1 MSKTNTAQT
10 NSSDAISKE
19 AVSDFEYS
27 TAATTD
33 ATMTISTQENK
44 PELSKRQQ
52 FFKFVKKHKI
62 LLSILSFVSL
72 ILIVLIALGVYTFS
86 VAQELKAQAGPL
98 QMKSQEVYALFK
110 AQNLP
115 AAEEKL
121 LEIDQDFQNVKSTY
135 AKLSFYNNIPFVN
148 AYYQDG
154 ERGLRA
160 GQAGL
165 DAAKKSIEAITPY
178 ADVLGFSGA
187 EFTGGTT
194 EDRLKVILETLE
206 KITPILDEIATDLE
220 TVESELTA
228 IDPNRYPEE
237 VQGTEIRSNIVLV
250 QELSS
255 GAANALTEYRPVIE
269 EIPKVAGAGGE
280 KRKYLILF
288 QNDNELRP
296 TGGFLTAYAIINI
309 TDGKVEARQSDDIY
323 ELDQRFTQRIPI
335 PEELG
340 RYLTTERYWNL
351 RDMNTSPDFKV
362 SMDQFY
368 EHYQTVPGEPEDI
381 DGIIALDTHF
391 LTNLMKVLGPVEV
404 PGYGTFSAE
413 TDPRCDCPQIIYV
426 LSEIITKPTP
436 YIREDRKGI
445 LGPLMRAL
453 LTKAYAAPKQEW
465 PNLFQTGFESI
476 LNRHA
481 QFYFFNEE
489 TQQAAEAA
497 KVAGRMVPP
506 KNGEDFLAIINSNL
520 GGAKSN
526 LFITY
531 DVTQTVPSAPE
542 NGKLTKTVDVTYKN
556 THAADNCNL
565 EAGELCLNSTL
576 RDWTRLYVP
585 AGAELI
591 DAQGFLEE
599 ARTYEENGFTVIDGF
614 FTLEPLGSAKL
625 SVTYSIPYEDTQDYK
640 LLMWKQGGIESFEA
654 LLDIT
659 GGQEI
664 VTVEKDTLYE
674 TFF

>member
-1 MSKTNTAQT
+1 MSEIKTAP
-10 NSSDAISKE
+10 NSNDSKSVE
-19 AVSDFEYS
+19 DEQLKQF
-27 TAATTD
+27 AATTD
-33 ATMTISTQENK
+33 ATQTISTRDLDSQ
-44 PELSKRQQ
+44 SKMQKLLQ
-52 FFKFVKKHKI
+52 FLKRHKI
-62 LLSILSFVSL
+62 AVGVSSVLMVLL
-72 ILIVLIALGVYTFS
+72 ILFIAIGVYSYS
-86 VAQELKAQAGPL
+86 VANELKAQAVPL
-98 QMKSQEVYALFK
+98 RAKSQEVYELFK

-115 AAEEKL
+115 AAQEKL
-121 LEIDQDFQNVKSTY
+121 LEVDQDFQEVKTTY
-135 AKLSFYNNIPFVN
+135 QKLSFLENLPFIN
-148 AYYQDG
+148 QYYLDG
-154 ERGLRA
+154 MHGLTA

-165 DAAKKSIEAITPY
+165 NAGKKSIEAITPY
-178 ADVLGFSGA
+178 ADVLGFSGT

-206 KITPILDEIATDLE
+206 KITPILDEIAAELE
-220 TVESELTA
+220 VVETELGA
-228 IDPNRYPEE
+228 IDPDRYPEE
-237 VQGTEIRSNIVLV
+237 IQGMEVRSYIVLA
-250 QELSS
+250 QDLSS
-255 GAANALTEYRPVIE
+255 GAVDALTEYRPVIE

-323 ELDQRFTQRIPI
+323 ELDQRFTKRIPI

-413 TDPRCDCPQIIYV
+413 DDPRCDCPQIIYV

-436 YIREDRKGI
+436 YLREDRKGI

-453 LTKAYAAPKQEW
+453 LSKAYAAPKQDW

-476 LNRHA
+476 NNRHA

-489 TQQAAEAA
+489 TQAAAEAA
-497 KVAGRMVPP
+497 RVAGRMLPP
-506 KNGEDFLAIINSNL
+506 ENGEDFLAIVNSNL

-531 DVTQTVPSAPE
+531 DVSQIITSPPE
-542 NGKLTKTVDVTYKN
+542 NGQLTKTVEITYKN
-556 THAADNCNL
+556 SKPADNCNL

-585 AGAELI
+585 QGSELVE
-591 DAQGFLEE
+591 AQGFLEE

-625 SVTYSIPYEDTQDYK
+625 SITYTIPYEDTQDYRVK
-640 LLMWKQGGIESFEA
+640 LWKQGGIESYES
-654 LLDIT
+654 LMDIT
-659 GGQEI
+659 GGQEKL
-664 VTVEKDTLYE
+664 TVQKDTTYE